1 MNNTAVYDVN
11 EKYAQ
16 YSYVNILHSFN
27 SLSFKILNLGAK
39 QNFTI
44 IICNLK

>member
-1 MNNTAVYDVN
+1 MNNTAVCDVN

-27 SLSFKILNLGAK
+27 SLSFKIFDLRGK

-44 IICNLK
+44 NICNLK